1 MAWKLEDVEKSVMYG
16 LFIALVTLVGWIGS
30 SQMSK
35 LAEIEKELSSIKME
49 LVQLQ
54 SSMLTEDRVREIVKL
69 ELLK

>member
-30 SQMSK
+30 SQVSK
-35 LAEIEKELSSIKME
+35 LAEIEKELSSIKLE

-54 SSMLTEDRVREIVKL
+54 SSMLTEERVREIVKL